1 MEGSLV
7 RSQTSS
13 VDTAAACGQL
23 SELVLHLQQI
33 QSAVLVS
40 AAALR
45 RQNCELDDDIA
56 NVLQRSVADKIL
68 DQIERLEG
76 TLQLLSRQAGDR
88 GPATAPQSDSR
99 YNAGGQQQ

>member
-7 RSQTSS
+7 MSPTAG

-33 QSAVLVS
+33 QSAVVVS

-56 NVLQRSVADKIL
+56 NVLQRSVADKIQ
-68 DQIERLEG
+68 DQIERLDG
-76 TLQLLSRQAGDR
+76 MLRLLGQPRRNGAV
-88 GPATAPQSDSR
+88 TAS
-99 YNAGGQQQ
+99 

>member
-7 RSQTSS
+7 MSPTAG

-33 QSAVLVS
+33 QSAVVVS

-56 NVLQRSVADKIL
+56 NVLQRSVADKIQ
-68 DQIERLEG
+68 DQIERLDG
-76 TLQLLSRQAGDR
+76 MLRLLGQPRRNGAM
-88 GPATAPQSDSR
+88 TAS
-99 YNAGGQQQ
+99 